1 MIINNLNEM
10 RDFAHKFASLL
21 IDNDVINLIG
31 DMGAGK
37 TTLTI
42 FIAEYFNIDDSS
54 SPTFSIVNIYEGDKT
69 IYHLDLY
76 RMEDPDELLEI
87 DFETYFYPDNAI
99 TFIEWAENGGAFLP
113 NDMINVEISKI
124 DSNTREIKI
133 LDDTKRGQMINEYFS
148 NWHLNYDFNSNY
160 SKW

>member
-10 RDFAHKFASLL
+10 RDFAHKFVSLL
-21 IDNDVINLIG
+21 EDNDVINLIG

-37 TTLTI
+37 TTLTN

-76 RMEDPDELLEI
+76 RLEDPDELLEI

-99 TFIEWAENGGAFLP
+99 TFIEWAENGGDFLP

-133 LDDTKRGQMINEYFS
+133 LADTKRGQMINEYFS
-148 NWHLNYDFNSNY
+148 N
-160 SKW
+160 

>member
-37 TTLTI
+37 TTLTN

-99 TFIEWAENGGAFLP
+99 TLYRMGRKWRSFLA
-113 NDMINVEISKI
+113 K
-124 DSNTREIKI
+124 
-133 LDDTKRGQMINEYFS
+133 
-148 NWHLNYDFNSNY
+148 WYD
-160 SKW
+160 KC

>member
-37 TTLTI
+37 TTLTN

-99 TFIEWAENGGAFLP
+99 TFIEWSENGGAFLP

-124 DSNTREIKI
+124 DSNTRQIKI

-160 SKW
+160 IK

>member
-21 IDNDVINLIG
+21 KDDDVINLIG

-37 TTLTI
+37 TTLTN

-99 TFIEWAENGGAFLP
+99 TFIEWAENGGDFLP
-113 NDMINVEISKI
+113 NGMINVEISKI
-124 DSNTREIKI
+124 DSNTRQIKI

-148 NWHLNYDFNSNY
+148 N
-160 SKW
+160 